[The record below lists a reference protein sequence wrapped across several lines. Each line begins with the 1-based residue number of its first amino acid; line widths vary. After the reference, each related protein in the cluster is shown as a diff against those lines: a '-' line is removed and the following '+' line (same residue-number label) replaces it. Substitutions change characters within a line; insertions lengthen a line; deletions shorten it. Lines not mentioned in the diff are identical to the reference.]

1 MEKFD
6 LKKHNE
12 KIFAFT
18 KAAAKGGY
26 PSKKI
31 ARIGSVTGSII
42 GIILITAGVGST
54 VSGSTWGIGSI
65 LAGVLTV
72 MSNIINLKRIE
83 KA

>member
-18 KAAAKGGY
+18 NVAAKGGY
-26 PSKKI
+26 PSKKV
-31 ARIGSVTGSII
+31 AKIGSVIGNII
-42 GIILITAGVGST
+42 GIILILVGVVST
-54 VSGSTWGIGSI
+54 TSGSTWGIGSI

-72 MSNIINLKRIE
+72 ISNIVNLKRIE